1 MPREY
6 KLCGSLCACLYLELL
21 GGGVYAFS
29 VYSVYLKE
37 HFGLTQGQV
46 QLIGTSGNLGAWLL
60 LPAGCFFDKF
70 GPRPGIGFGA
80 LLVFT
85 GYMILWGAMTGILVP
100 SLPVLCLGAF
110 TAQHGCSY
118 WDGTAVPMA
127 SRNFAGDRGLV
138 VGLLKGFFGIS
149 SSVLTVVYQ
158 SFFRPSISSFILSLA
173 LVLPAGALV
182 TMLGAHVTEKNPSE
196 LMLSAQE
203 KARVATLGYGLLAAL
218 VVFVSTG
225 SLYQRERG
233 SRAVG
238 VALLG
243 LLAGFL
249 ALLFPLAMP
258 RWIVDMFT
266 GAAVRVDREE
276 EGGEEGEQGAL
287 LAGHVGAPRKER
299 TKCGLLGSSM
309 FVLRHRKFW
318 IIFVVCVTGKSFPP
332 CCFSLLTLPC
342 PFRF

>member
-1 MPREY
+1 MVLPRGRFSSSAHQETWAR
-6 KLCGSLCACLYLELL
+6 GS
-21 GGGVYAFS
+21 
-29 VYSVYLKE
+29 
-37 HFGLTQGQV
+37 
-46 QLIGTSGNLGAWLL
+46 L

-85 GYMILWGAMTGILVP
+85 GYMILWGAMTGIPVP

-203 KARVATLGYGLLAAL
+203 KARVATLGYGLSRPSWSLSAPGPCISGRGGAGPWGWHSWGYSP
-218 VVFVSTG
+218 VFWPS
-225 SLYQRERG
+225 Y
-233 SRAVG
+233 
-238 VALLG
+238 
-243 LLAGFL
+243 
-249 ALLFPLAMP
+249 FPLP
-258 RWIVDMFT
+258 CR
-266 GAAVRVDREE
+266 
-276 EGGEEGEQGAL
+276 GG
-287 LAGHVGAPRKER
+287 
-299 TKCGLLGSSM
+299 
-309 FVLRHRKFW
+309 
-318 IIFVVCVTGKSFPP
+318 
-332 CCFSLLTLPC
+332 
-342 PFRF
+342 